1 MPLQNGNSKRS
12 ACIPKSYALDPRH
25 IAPPLVQPLTIRIPP
40 HHHQWLAQ
48 QAPTASRSTV
58 IRLLIQQAI
67 DSQPQQ
73 QATTNAR

>member
-1 MPLQNGNSKRS
+1 MQS
-12 ACIPKSYALDPRH
+12 
-25 IAPPLVQPLTIRIPP
+25 LTIRIPP

-67 DSQPQQ
+67 DAQTPQQ
-73 QATTNAR
+73 QAVTNAR

>member
-1 MPLQNGNSKRS
+1 
-12 ACIPKSYALDPRH
+12 
-25 IAPPLVQPLTIRIPP
+25 VQSLTIRIPP

-48 QAPTASRSTV
+48 QALTASRSTV
-58 IRLLIQQAI
+58 IRLLIQRAI